1 MMRTDEGH
9 LVKMFTSHAVKNGD
23 TVTISGKIGRHE
35 IENYERSPFKVMK
48 ITIMASGAR
57 IKEVE

>member
-23 TVTISGKIGRHE
+23 TVTISGKIAG
-35 IENYERSPFKVMK
+35 MK
-48 ITIMASGAR
+48 LKIMNVLLS
-57 IKEVE
+57 KS